1 MATYEGVSGPRW
13 AYLIQ
18 YNGQL
23 PSPYSTLRHGTADCG
38 AGATWSM
45 STAISTGGIICSVHD
60 GTRATDRG
68 RADQTMGAPCR
79 DSRVVRGVGLWPC
92 RKLDNT
98 QFTSFI
104 FSEGPGP
111 ASCGRDSNAPMSR
124 GATRRVDAGQRRGH
138 ALHATAPSGPG
149 TATGASRPVPPVRPA
164 NGHATSCRRAPPTY
178 SRNGTS
184 RTISVGPR
192 PPPSRVAHADVPRV
206 IACAVI
212 TAVFRIS
219 HPIAW
224 PPPPDSART
233 PPQRPPTFCGHH
245 MFGLRL
251 VFKTLKYI
259 TEGRDREPMR
269 HF

>member
-1 MATYEGVSGPRW
+1 MPPLATYEGVSGPRW

-38 AGATWSM
+38 AGATRSM

-124 GATRRVDAGQRRGH
+124 DATRRVDAGQRRGH
-138 ALHATAPSGPG
+138 APRHSAQR
-149 TATGASRPVPPVRPA
+149 TATGAPRGGGASRPVPPVTRASSQRPRD
-164 NGHATSCRRAPPTY
+164 G
-178 SRNGTS
+178 
-184 RTISVGPR
+184 
-192 PPPSRVAHADVPRV
+192 
-206 IACAVI
+206 
-212 TAVFRIS
+212 
-219 HPIAW
+219 
-224 PPPPDSART
+224 T
-233 PPQRPPTFCGHH
+233 PPGPARIQP
-245 MFGLRL
+245 
-251 VFKTLKYI
+251 
-259 TEGRDREPMR
+259 
-269 HF
+269 

>member
-1 MATYEGVSGPRW
+1 MPPLATYEGVSGPRW

-38 AGATWSM
+38 AGATRSM

-111 ASCGRDSNAPMSR
+111 ASCGRDSNAPMSHD
-124 GATRRVDAGQRRGH
+124 ATRRVDAGQRRTRPTPQRP
-138 ALHATAPSGPG
+138 ADRDRRAARRRREPSRPSRHPCVQP
-149 TATGASRPVPPVRPA
+149 TATRRHAAGPRPHTAVTA
-164 NGHATSCRRAPPTY
+164 HL
-178 SRNGTS
+178 GTS
-184 RTISVGPR
+184 RLVR
-192 PPPSRVAHADVPRV
+192 ALRRRASRMRTCRV
-206 IACAVI
+206 
-212 TAVFRIS
+212 
-219 HPIAW
+219 
-224 PPPPDSART
+224 
-233 PPQRPPTFCGHH
+233 
-245 MFGLRL
+245 
-251 VFKTLKYI
+251 
-259 TEGRDREPMR
+259 
-269 HF
+269 